1 MAHSMLTIF
10 AVMERGY
17 MMEVDGTFYLILEA
31 EELEEHL
38 DIIAEIDEAL
48 NSIDYI
54 RGTKL

>member
-1 MAHSMLTIF
+1 
-10 AVMERGY
+10 MEF
-17 MMEVDGTFYLILEA
+17 DGTFYLILEA

-48 NSIDYI
+48 NSINYV